1 MKIKSR
7 HAVLLLLLVAV
18 FLMPG
23 MLALYC
29 YQHPTWLTQK
39 TINKGQ
45 FVENAVL
52 VQALLKPFDV
62 QAPIG
67 AAKFKWHLLLWS
79 PKACQDDCINLLDKL
94 SRVRLALGRHFYDV
108 DEALLSGETMAEGF
122 WMQSIKT
129 GLLQGVGVLQLPEAD
144 VRALSALSEQ
154 SRIFIA
160 NPQGYLV
167 LSYAVTVELDDVY
180 RDLHQLLTTTS
191 FKSN

>member
-7 HAVLLLLLVAV
+7 HTMLLLLLVAV

-23 MLALYC
+23 LLALYC

-45 FVENAVL
+45 FIESEVRVH
-52 VQALLKPFDV
+52 ALSKPIDV
-62 QAPIG
+62 QAPMG
-67 AAKFKWHLLLWS
+67 AAKSKWHLLLWS
-79 PKACQDDCINLLDKL
+79 PSACQDDCINLLEKL
-94 SRVRLALGRHFYDV
+94 SRVRLALGRHFYEV
-108 DEALLSGETMAEGF
+108 DEVLLSGETMAEGL
-122 WMQSIKT
+122 WKQSMNT
-129 GLLQGVGVLQLPEAD
+129 GPLQGVGVLQLQHTD
-144 VRALSALSEQ
+144 VRNLSALSSA

-167 LSYAVTVELDDVY
+167 LSYAVTAELDDVY